1 MSCFM
6 SWVVASILWI
16 ACLFNVSGNN
26 FMPWFSYTFC
36 YLVKHNIKAS
46 LYDHDGLISFD
57 CPSFPVIFLLTFL
70 FDGLKKLW
78 PSPVLSLPPPVN
90 FWQVALK
97 VAKVYVCRM
106 IRAKISVWH
115 LKRNWKISQYL
126 YLDVL
131 REFDAQTML
140 LNFMVNC
147 HKYNF
152 IIPVI
157 WNIMYESVCIFDRHE
172 SLIGHI
178 SSSIGAGL
186 TD

>member
-1 MSCFM
+1 MIF
-6 SWVVASILWI
+6 IYI
-16 ACLFNVSGNN
+16 
-26 FMPWFSYTFC
+26 

-131 REFDAQTML
+131 REFNAQTML